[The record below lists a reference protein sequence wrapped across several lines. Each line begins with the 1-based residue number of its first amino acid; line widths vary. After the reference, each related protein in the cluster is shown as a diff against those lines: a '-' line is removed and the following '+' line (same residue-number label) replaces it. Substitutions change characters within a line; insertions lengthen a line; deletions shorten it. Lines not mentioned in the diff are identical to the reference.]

1 MLNYNRYTAGLL
13 LALSLVFMPLAHAKK
28 SALDAHGP
36 FITKSIEGKFD
47 EVYLGLKDV
56 ITGRGIN
63 IAHTLGAAAML
74 NRTGPAFGIKKNVFL
89 NAETVEFCSAK
100 ISHELAAQNPQNIV
114 LCPFTIS
121 VYVLTSDPKHVHL
134 TYRIPVGGKGSE
146 QVTNKIADL
155 IKSII
160 TEATEW

>member
-1 MLNYNRYTAGLL
+1 MLDFKHNFPGLFL
-13 LALSLVFMPLAHAKK
+13 VLSLALTLLIQGQKPALAE
-28 SALDAHGP
+28 DGP
-36 FITKSIEGKFD
+36 YVSKTVEGKFD

-100 ISHELAAQNPQNIV
+100 ISHELAAQNPQNVV

-121 VYVLTSDPKHVHL
+121 VYVLTSDPKNVHL
-134 TYRIPVGGKGSE
+134 TYRIPVGSKGSE
-146 QVTNKIADL
+146 QVVSKIVKL
-155 IKSII
+155 IESII
-160 TEATEW
+160 KEATEW